1 MIPMA
6 ISRLKVRWTAA
17 RLSLLGQIPD
27 AELARRIGCKKLE
40 VAVLRR
46 MHGIKAT
53 KLRQSTRCAWGQT
66 ELGLL
71 RNYSDREIAKMT
83 GRTVSEISAKRTAI
97 SRRWAH
103 YR

>member
-1 MIPMA
+1 MA
-6 ISRLKVRWTAA
+6 ISRRKVRWTAA

-27 AELARRIGCKKLE
+27 AELARRMGCKKLE

-46 MHGIKAT
+46 MHGIKAM
-53 KLRQSTRCAWGQT
+53 KLRQSHRCSWGQT
-66 ELGLL
+66 ELDLL

-83 GRTVSEISAKRTAI
+83 GRTVSEISAKRSAI
-97 SRRWAH
+97 CRQRTN

>member
-1 MIPMA
+1 MA
-6 ISRLKVRWTAA
+6 ISRRKARWTAA

-27 AELARRIGCKKLE
+27 AELARRMGCRKLE
-40 VAVLRR
+40 VAMLRR

-53 KLRQSTRCAWGQT
+53 KLTPSRRCAWGQT

-71 RNYSDREIAKMT
+71 HSYSDRQIAKMT
-83 GRTVSEISAKRTAI
+83 GRSVSEISAKRRAVS
-97 SRRWAH
+97 SRRVS